1 MLMSPCLYFYVLL
14 LLNQPMKLIRWRTLL
29 HGLPLLPCVVFNV
42 LFYYRPVDERVNWLI
57 RDFYSGSM
65 EMTIINVVLY
75 LQIICYLMISLQ
87 AVSTQ
92 HKVSIYIER
101 NGFRTN
107 ISWVRIFLFIN
118 IVFVLASLPICFLIN
133 NERTSIFIGQAAMD
147 TDFIFLFV
155 MAALKFST
163 ADTEKIEEKK
173 VSYQINEEQ
182 AASYWKMLTA
192 YMETSK
198 AYLDENCSLHSVAE
212 DIGISQ
218 FQLSK
223 ILHTHGGIS
232 FADFIND
239 YRLKEALIYLQDR
252 SKQRKTIYTIAI
264 ECGFGSRSSFYR
276 AFNKAYA
283 TTPATYR
290 KQHNSH
296 PEA

>member
-1 MLMSPCLYFYVLL
+1 M
-14 LLNQPMKLIRWRTLL
+14 
-29 HGLPLLPCVVFNV
+29 HGLPLLPCVVFNM

-65 EMTIINVVLY
+65 EMTIINAVLY

-92 HKVSIYIER
+92 HKVSVYIER

-296 PEA
+296 PED